1 MKKNKLILTMILA
14 LFVAVSSACAAS
26 VEPTPTVDQNA
37 AMTQVAMTVAVEMT
51 QFALQ
56 NPLPPTATLPPPT
69 TSTPQP
75 TVQTTLQ
82 NTPAASSASAVV
94 VPTQAPSAGTP
105 DNLAWVADVSV
116 PDGTVFYRNE
126 GFTKIWRVQNTGTT
140 TWDSSYSLVNID
152 GNTWGADVVIPLTD
166 TVGPGATVDLKVYLR
181 APDQLGMA
189 FSRWKLLNSKGQ
201 IFGQELYVYITVGTK
216 TPTPGVAG

>member
-1 MKKNKLILTMILA
+1 MKNNKFLQIVILSLLA
-14 LFVAVSSACAAS
+14 VVASSCAAS
-26 VEPTPTVDQNA
+26 VDPTPTVDQNA

-56 NPLPPTATLPPPT
+56 NPLPPTATLPPPA

-75 TVQTTLQ
+75 TVQSDLQ
-82 NTPAASSASAVV
+82 NVPASSPAAPVV
-94 VPTQAPSAGTP
+94 VPTQAANASTP

-166 TVGPGATVDLKVYLR
+166 TVGPGASIDLKIYLR
-181 APDQLGMA
+181 APNQTGMA
-189 FSRWKLLNSKGQ
+189 FSRWKLLNSKGE